1 MNGIFTPLFNN
12 FVKTLRRAQSLP
24 RISSGGEREKHYL
37 SFGVVRAVTGATALL
52 LVAQAAHA
60 TTLWQVWQLAK
71 LHAPALEQAEAT
83 LEQAH
88 ATHSAALA
96 QLLPALNLNAS
107 HIVDN
112 QSSNGPQFYGSGIVP
127 VSQASNTR
135 TNGWDL
141 QLSQSLFDWH
151 AIQNLSAADYSEA
164 AGVASAEA
172 TRQTLMATL
181 TQDYLAVLNAQ
192 AQLGA
197 TREAQDGFATQA
209 IQAAARYKAGLSG
222 IIGTDETQAA
232 LAQAQAE
239 TLAAEQAFKQ
249 ARRQLDTDAGVH
261 ISGPFPDLP
270 ANLTL
275 SLPAGVNRNAYVQRA
290 LSQNPTLAAARLSQT
305 SAGHALSAT
314 RAGYLPS
321 VSLVLSH
328 QRNFVIGSSD
338 FSVPGSAVTSPATQD
353 ASQNMIGLQLSWAIF
368 SGGATSAAAQAAE
381 AQQRSADA
389 SARTAEL
396 SIVSQVSNAL
406 DGLVSAQKRVRQ
418 LQTGVTSAQAAV
430 TATAAAVSKGL
441 NTEQN
446 LVIARQTLLTLETDY
461 AQAVVDLVNNR
472 VALEQSLG
480 TLTPDLLSQ
489 LSSKI
494 GRASADAL
502 TDNSQPN
509 GDSPQ

>member
-368 SGGATSAAAQAAE
+368 SGGATSAVAQAAE

-389 SARTAEL
+389 SERTAEL

>member
-1 MNGIFTPLFNN
+1 MTPVRGSLN
-12 FVKTLRRAQSLP
+12 RSLP
-24 RISSGGEREKHYL
+24 QRVSFSSIS
-37 SFGVVRAVTGATALL
+37 FIAVATALFA
-52 LVAQAAHA
+52 VAQTANA
-60 TTLWQVWQLAK
+60 TTLWDVWQLAEA
-71 LHAPALEQAEAT
+71 HAPALEQAEAT

-107 HIVDN
+107 RVVDN
-112 QSSNGPQFYGSGIVP
+112 QTSSGPEFYGSGIVP

-141 QLSQSLFDWH
+141 QLSQPLFDWH

-181 TQDYLAVLNAQ
+181 TKDYLAVLNAQ
-192 AQLGA
+192 AQLAA
-197 TREAQDGFATQA
+197 TREAQNGFATQA
-209 IQAAARYKAGLSG
+209 IQAAASYKAGLSG

-232 LAQAQAE
+232 LAQAQAG
-239 TLAAEQAFKQ
+239 TLAAEQALKQ
-249 ARRQLDTDAGVH
+249 ARRQLDTDAGMH

-270 ANLTL
+270 ANLSL
-275 SLPAGVNRNAYVQRA
+275 RLPAGVNRDAYVQRA

-396 SIVSQVSNAL
+396 TVVSQVSNAL
-406 DGLVSAQKRVRQ
+406 DGLASAQLRVRQ
-418 LQTGVTSAQAAV
+418 LQTGVASAQAAV

-461 AQAVVDLVNNR
+461 AQAVVDLVNSR
-472 VALEQSLG
+472 VALDQALG
-480 TLTPDLLSQ
+480 ALTPNLLSQ
-489 LSSKI
+489 LSGKI
-494 GRASADAL
+494 GRASIDGL
-502 TDNSQPN
+502 TDNPKLN
-509 GDSPQ
+509 GDSLQ

>member
-1 MNGIFTPLFNN
+1 MNGIFTLLFRN
-12 FVKTLRRAQSLP
+12 FMNTLRRTQ
-24 RISSGGEREKHYL
+24 GEREKHYL
-37 SFGVVRAVTGATALL
+37 SFGVVRTVAAATALL
-52 LVAQAAHA
+52 FAARATHA
-60 TTLWQVWQLAK
+60 TTLWEVWQLAEV
-71 LHAPALEQAEAT
+71 HAPALEQAEAT

-107 HIVDN
+107 HVVDN
-112 QSSNGPQFYGSGIVP
+112 QSASGPQFYGNGIVP
-127 VSQASNTR
+127 VSQTSNTR

-141 QLSQSLFDWH
+141 QLSQPLFDWH
-151 AIQNLSAADYSEA
+151 AIQNLSAADYTEA

-192 AQLGA
+192 AQLAA
-197 TREAQDGFATQA
+197 TRKAQDGFATQA
-209 IQAAARYKAGLSG
+209 IQAAARYRAGLSG

-239 TLAAEQAFKQ
+239 TLSAEQTLKQ
-249 ARRQLDTDAGVH
+249 ARRQLDTDAG
-261 ISGPFPDLP
+261 IRINGPFPDLP
-270 ANLTL
+270 ANLAL
-275 SLPAGVNRNAYVQRA
+275 SLPAGVNRDAYVQRA
-290 LSQNPTLAAARLSQT
+290 LQQNPTLAAARLSQT
-305 SAGHALSAT
+305 SASHALSAT

-328 QRNFVIGSSD
+328 QRNFVIGTSD

-396 SIVSQVSNAL
+396 SVVSRVSNAL
-406 DGLVSAQKRVRQ
+406 DGLASDQHRVRQ
-418 LQTGVTSAQAAV
+418 LQTGVVSAQAAV

-446 LVIARQTLLTLETDY
+446 LVIARQTLLTLETGY

-472 VALEQSLG
+472 VALDQALG
-480 TLTPDLLSQ
+480 TLTPELLSQ
-489 LSSKI
+489 LSGKI
-494 GRASADAL
+494 GRAPANPN
-502 TDNSQPN
+502 TDDSQPN

>member
-275 SLPAGVNRNAYVQRA
+275 SLPAGVNRSAYVQRA

-418 LQTGVTSAQAAV
+418 LQTGVASAQAAV